1 MKNHQYYLNS
11 LFDEYECDSDLIFKS
26 FFQVTI
32 HHMSKISDKPRN
44 GKIIFNYAILF
55 GHSSA
60 DKRKRIRGNR
70 ISKVQIPTHTKFMW
84 NKVNKAIFFHKEY
97 DENKNNF
104 SWIFQT
110 SNMCSGGWYFWRLDM
125 MSDKTVWVADISRP
139 HVRLTHAT
147 GLCLVI
153 CQINGFV
160 GIPTIGF
167 SINIKYGSK
176 YSPLLN

>member
-1 MKNHQYYLNS
+1 MVRSYSIMQFFLGTLLQTRGKGSEGTALAKFKYL
-11 LFDEYECDSDLIFKS
+11 LI
-26 FFQVTI
+26 Q
-32 HHMSKISDKPRN
+32 N
-44 GKIIFNYAILF
+44 LCE
-55 GHSSA
+55 
-60 DKRKRIRGNR
+60 
-70 ISKVQIPTHTKFMW
+70 TKLTKQF
-84 NKVNKAIFFHKEY
+84 FFHKEY